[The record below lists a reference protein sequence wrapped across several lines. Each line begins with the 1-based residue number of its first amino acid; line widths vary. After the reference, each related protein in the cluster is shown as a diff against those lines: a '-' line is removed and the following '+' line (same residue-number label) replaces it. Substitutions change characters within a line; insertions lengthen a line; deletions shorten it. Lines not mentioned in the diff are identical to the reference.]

1 MNSLNEL
8 IYQYV
13 SEQKEPVTIGMV
25 ASIEELKGRSRRE
38 IGAILLQLQRERA
51 IFRTVKDGK
60 AYYSI
65 SAGASLNPTQQYID
79 NVQNA
84 LNNALGMTA
93 NPELQQAKELIGA
106 LNELGGAL
114 EDAIKE
120 EHVVNTDIFNLN
132 YSEGKKVSCEE
143 FTANIPD
150 GFRLLEGQEG
160 REFIFYYPTE
170 ETSDEDYAASPIVFF
185 AGQSHPQNN
194 VDKFHLPET
203 IEYIVENSAWQS
215 MGQLDQIFGKSELT
229 RLNLENI
236 KGYYIYQDSHPGV
249 NYQINIV
256 YRGGYKQLR
265 VMVNCIVTD
274 EEKEASNKM
283 VSQWLSSIVL
293 KEEFPKRKALSDGSF
308 FGKSL
313 TKKAID
319 EWFEYADQ
327 WINQYKIRSN
337 AGMQAEIA
345 KYNYNNQRFSFVK
358 AKSLLTVYMQ
368 ENVDA
373 YNMLLKEIEA
383 LLLEKSE
390 SGCASD
396 KLLYLYEKAKEIA
409 SLEEFNTNIDDNTI
423 TLKSDAKST
432 QKVIKTSKITEML
445 DEEKRIEAEKK
456 AEAEAEK
463 KRLAEEKA
471 AKEAE
476 EKRVLE
482 LRKQQKE
489 KICAE
494 CDLKLTEYKRYVKAS
509 IASVR
514 SFSSECSEEYIETLE
529 LQKMILEKK
538 IKETDEKKKGYI
550 RDLNTELTRIKAE
563 ITACEKSKKAP
574 SSVEKQIEKILS
586 KEKEYEKAIKTYLAA
601 RFPYENELDKAFEA
615 YKKAHPRTKVDKTS
629 AKVIE
634 TLPAGMDLYYE
645 DEAMSQK
652 PYPEGDKLEG
662 LIAKVRE
669 EIQEDITRNI
679 SKAKSSHSSALQNC
693 REKQIKRTKTK
704 ATVWTIL
711 LAIVAIILLVTVI
724 LPNVNYNKAMT
735 ALHNN
740 QFDEAYALFDKLDD
754 FKDSYDMLDEVQYQK
769 GLYLYNQ
776 GKWQE
781 SIDVLSEFSY
791 YDDRYDDA
799 EDIIDKA
806 RDKMTDETYQKA
818 LEYEKNGNRSQAIE
832 LYETIDSYKDSEER
846 INALKYAY
854 VLENKNNTNSTT
866 YEYLKDLKYD
876 NYKDSKDIYNSLYA
890 WKVSIVVNSSAN
902 DYTTN
907 RTSISRSSPIYFHI
921 KLSGG
926 PPNGST
932 RVRYSYE
939 LPNGRTGSGSH
950 DGYWNAGSSGSNYWD
965 DGLYQNPAYGETGN
979 LKMEYKDSDGNII
992 GSVTVRITR

>member
-1 MNSLNEL
+1 
-8 IYQYV
+8 
-13 SEQKEPVTIGMV
+13 
-25 ASIEELKGRSRRE
+25 
-38 IGAILLQLQRERA
+38 
-51 IFRTVKDGK
+51 
-60 AYYSI
+60 
-65 SAGASLNPTQQYID
+65 
-79 NVQNA
+79 
-84 LNNALGMTA
+84 
-93 NPELQQAKELIGA
+93 
-106 LNELGGAL
+106 
-114 EDAIKE
+114 
-120 EHVVNTDIFNLN
+120 
-132 YSEGKKVSCEE
+132 
-143 FTANIPD
+143 
-150 GFRLLEGQEG
+150 
-160 REFIFYYPTE
+160 
-170 ETSDEDYAASPIVFF
+170 
-185 AGQSHPQNN
+185 
-194 VDKFHLPET
+194 
-203 IEYIVENSAWQS
+203 
-215 MGQLDQIFGKSELT
+215 
-229 RLNLENI
+229 
-236 KGYYIYQDSHPGV
+236 
-249 NYQINIV
+249 
-256 YRGGYKQLR
+256 
-265 VMVNCIVTD
+265 MVNCIVTD

-432 QKVIKTSKITEML
+432 QKVIKTSKITELL

-456 AEAEAEK
+456 AAAETEK

-476 EKRVLE
+476 EKRGLE

-494 CDLKLTEYKRYVKAS
+494 CDLKLTEYKRYVKATS
-509 IASVR
+509 ASVR

-652 PYPEGDKLEG
+652 PYPEGDKL
-662 LIAKVRE
+662 
-669 EIQEDITRNI
+669 
-679 SKAKSSHSSALQNC
+679 
-693 REKQIKRTKTK
+693 
-704 ATVWTIL
+704 
-711 LAIVAIILLVTVI
+711 
-724 LPNVNYNKAMT
+724 
-735 ALHNN
+735 
-740 QFDEAYALFDKLDD
+740 
-754 FKDSYDMLDEVQYQK
+754 
-769 GLYLYNQ
+769 
-776 GKWQE
+776 
-781 SIDVLSEFSY
+781 
-791 YDDRYDDA
+791 
-799 EDIIDKA
+799 
-806 RDKMTDETYQKA
+806 
-818 LEYEKNGNRSQAIE
+818 
-832 LYETIDSYKDSEER
+832 
-846 INALKYAY
+846 
-854 VLENKNNTNSTT
+854 
-866 YEYLKDLKYD
+866 
-876 NYKDSKDIYNSLYA
+876 
-890 WKVSIVVNSSAN
+890 
-902 DYTTN
+902 
-907 RTSISRSSPIYFHI
+907 
-921 KLSGG
+921 
-926 PPNGST
+926 
-932 RVRYSYE
+932 
-939 LPNGRTGSGSH
+939 
-950 DGYWNAGSSGSNYWD
+950 
-965 DGLYQNPAYGETGN
+965 
-979 LKMEYKDSDGNII
+979 
-992 GSVTVRITR
+992 